1 MAGRIVAEWE
11 TSGALN
17 EQSVLLEG
25 SREASSGARVRLD
38 LSQLPSFR
46 IFPGQVRR
54 GGGMEA
60 SSLARQAG
68 PVAAAPRAGE
78 EEF

>member
-1 MAGRIVAEWE
+1 MWVAGRIVAEWE

-25 SREASSGARVRLD
+25 SREASSGTRVRLD

-54 GGGMEA
+54 GEGGTKVTK
-60 SSLARQAG
+60 LAG
-68 PVAAAPRAGE
+68 G
-78 EEF
+78 